1 MHKPCAISDTV
12 HRVITHTN
20 KYTHTHTHTEVGY
33 IGTKFISKEVGIIG
47 GNEGGEQEKE
57 REKREKEKRF
67 F

>member
-1 MHKPCAISDTV
+1 MCDFRHCTQSNN
-12 HRVITHTN
+12 TN
-20 KYTHTHTHTEVGY
+20 TQIHTHTHTEVGY